1 MLKYWSLQEN
11 RITSK
16 GIGVRQANTENQ
28 TPGKVTEP
36 PKPDT
41 VGKIVSEETANQPP
55 EETIAANH
63 VFPESPNKN

>member
-36 PKPDT
+36 PKPGT
-41 VGKIVSEETANQPP
+41 VGKIVS

>member
-41 VGKIVSEETANQPP
+41 VGKIVSEET
-55 EETIAANH
+55 IAANH
-63 VFPESPNKN
+63 VFPERPNKN